1 MMDLRIKRTK
11 ESIRNAFIKL
21 REKKPIEKISIRE
34 LSELANI
41 NKATFYLHYRDIYDL
56 AENVERTLI
65 DEIFSSIDRPDLF
78 LDTPGKF
85 TADLFRAY
93 IKIQPLAD
101 VIFSGSRRHSLID
114 NIEIKMREVLSEK
127 HPELK
132 DNMRLNILLTYE
144 IQGAYYAYSENKNKY
159 GPEELIE
166 IISGA
171 SEALTTEAKDNS

>member
-1 MMDLRIKRTK
+1 MDLRIKRTT
-11 ESIRNAFIKL
+11 ESIRDAFIKL
-21 REKKPIEKISIRE
+21 RGKKPIEKISVKE
-34 LSELANI
+34 LSELADI

-56 AENVERTLI
+56 SETVERTLI

-78 LDTPGKF
+78 LDNPGKF

-101 VIFSGSRRHSLID
+101 IIFSGSRRHSLID

-127 HPELK
+127 YPELK

-144 IQGAYYAYSENKNKY
+144 IQGAYYAYSQNKDKY
-159 GPEELIE
+159 NSDELIE

-171 SEALTTEAKDNS
+171 SDALSMGAK

>member
-1 MMDLRIKRTK
+1 MDIRIKRTT

-21 REKKPIEKISIRE
+21 RGKKPIEKISVKE
-34 LSELANI
+34 LSELADI

-56 AENVERTLI
+56 SETIERTLI

-78 LDTPGKF
+78 LDNPGKF

-101 VIFSGSRRHSLID
+101 IIFSGSRRHSLID

-127 HPELK
+127 HPESK

-144 IQGAYYAYSENKNKY
+144 IQGAYYAYSQNMNKY
-159 GPEELIE
+159 NHDKLIE

-171 SEALTTEAKDNS
+171 SDALSMISK